1 MIEREQ
7 VRDEKKN
14 QNPIKEYKKAGGREG
29 MEAKK
34 SKKGFVLGEAVR
46 DKSSGQKMYVY

>member
-14 QNPIKEYKKAGGREG
+14 QNPIKEYKKSWGKRGNG
-29 MEAKK
+29 
-34 SKKGFVLGEAVR
+34 SKEK
-46 DKSSGQKMYVY
+46 

>member
-1 MIEREQ
+1 MRRKIRTQ
-7 VRDEKKN
+7 LKST
-14 QNPIKEYKKAGGREG
+14 KKAGGREG